1 MTSQNMNDVFLSKR
15 ARTIFWL
22 LLMGSASFLRMPN
35 LGKLGLWGDEG
46 FTAISAAAILE
57 HGYPLLPS
65 GGIYPRALLF
75 SYIEAFSAK
84 IFGLNEFALRFP
96 NTIFGLAGIWM
107 TYLLGQRL
115 YGKRVGYVAAVLMAF
130 SIWEITFSRYAR
142 MYVFFQFFY
151 LLSIYFFYRGFIE
164 GERFYRRFTPLLW
177 ILTITIHQ
185 IGVSLAAL
193 LLIPFFID
201 GYHHVKKWKLILG
214 VGGLALVWKLYISFQ
229 AFLRSPVVSTSDSG
243 KAAAS
248 KLPIALPPLN
258 LWLEVFQKDRF
269 IFYLL
274 CGLVILCVSFFVFR
288 ACSKSNQCMQYLFFT
303 LILLACFFHQ
313 IALAFVLLVF
323 YSLMFFNQTHSWRQ
337 RPFLL
342 ACTVVFLSLIGWVS
356 YAIHQDFTIRKTV
369 SLLFQY
375 PYLYERF
382 LKFFLKGWPLVT
394 FLTGLG
400 LFLSWY
406 HFINDRAKHT
416 LLMGFSSVVAPLL
429 FVSLLYRE
437 DDAARYSF
445 HLYPLML
452 ILSAYALVHF
462 LQRFVPR
469 GRLNFFIMPALLVL
483 FLIPGD
489 FQLSYAISNSQNSY
503 GKEIVQAIKTP
514 GYTFHPDY
522 KTPSHYI
529 RDNLSDDELVISMIE
544 AISVY
549 YVGRIDYLW
558 IPKENDAAAIRPHG
572 FTGKLPRI
580 RFVELQKILKENTG
594 RQFWLLEDPL
604 PTAKLKN
611 NTSILAFMESISLCG
626 VSKGKDGKTTAYHF
640 YADKTGQAACIET

>member
-1 MTSQNMNDVFLSKR
+1 VISKNIDDVFVSKSSR
-15 ARTIFWL
+15 AIFWL

-35 LGKLGLWGDEG
+35 LGELGLWGDEG
-46 FTAISAAAILE
+46 FTAISVAAILE

-75 SYIEAFSAK
+75 SYIEALSAK

-96 NTIFGLAGIWM
+96 NTIFGLAGTWM
-107 TYLLGQRL
+107 TYILGQHL

-214 VGGLALVWKLYISFQ
+214 IFGLGLGWKLFISFQ
-229 AFLRSPVVSTSDSG
+229 AFLRKPTVLISDTG
-243 KAAAS
+243 KVAAS
-248 KLPIALPPLN
+248 NSPIALPPLN
-258 LWLEVFQKDRF
+258 LWLEAFQEDRF
-269 IFYLL
+269 VFYLL
-274 CGLVILCVSFFVFR
+274 CGIATLCVAFFVFK
-288 ACSKSNQCMQYLFFT
+288 ACSKSNQYAQYLSLS
-303 LILLACFFHQ
+303 LILLSCFFHQ
-313 IALAFVLLVF
+313 IALAFLLLVF
-323 YSLMFFNQTHSWRQ
+323 YSLMFFNQIHSWRQ

-342 ACTVVFLSLIGWVS
+342 ACAVVMLSLTWWVG
-356 YAIHQDFTIRKTV
+356 YAIYQDFTIRKTI

-375 PYLYERF
+375 PYLHERF
-382 LKFFLKGWPLVT
+382 FKFFLKGWPLVT
-394 FLTGLG
+394 SLTGLG

-406 HFINDRAKHT
+406 HFVNDRGKHA

-462 LQRFVPR
+462 LQRFVHQR
-469 GRLNFFIMPALLVL
+469 RLNFAMMLSLLIM

-489 FQLSYAISNSQNSY
+489 FQLSYAISSSRQGY
-503 GKEIVQAIKTP
+503 GKKIVQAIKTP

-529 RDNLSDDELVISMIE
+529 RDNLLDDEWVVSMVE
-544 AISVY
+544 AIPVY

-558 IPKENDAAAIRPHG
+558 IPKENDNAAIRPYG
-572 FTGKLPRI
+572 FTGKLPRV
-580 RFVELQKILKENTG
+580 RFVELQEILKENPG
-594 RQFWLLEDPL
+594 KQFWLLEDPL

-611 NTSILAFMESISLCG
+611 NTDILGFMESISLCR
-626 VSKGKDGKTTAYHF
+626 VSTGKGGETTVYHF
-640 YADKTGQAACIET
+640 YTDKTGQAVCVDT